1 MPSDDD
7 IDSDRTTGTDEAAGE
22 EKPPVRRSHRLR
34 AGALIGVLCALLGFG
49 FAVQVHSQ
57 STSKYANA
65 RQEDLVTILD
75 DLTAREQRLRQ
86 ELGSLNQT
94 KQQLSNGSGSA
105 LDEARKRADEMAIL
119 AGTEPATGPGMV
131 LTIKPGGKPVKADV
145 ILDAVE
151 EMRGAGA
158 EALQIN
164 SVRIGASSW
173 FADGSGGGLVV
184 DGTALDKP
192 YTLTAVGDPATLAA
206 AMNIPGGVVDS
217 VHQAGG
223 QVEVDQR
230 KEVAVTAVRHAQPP
244 QYAHPAH

>member
-1 MPSDDD
+1 MPADETS
-7 IDSDRTTGTDEAAGE
+7 TDETSTE
-22 EKPPVRRSHRLR
+22 DTPVTRRSHRLR

-57 STSKYANA
+57 SGSSKYANA
-65 RQEDLVTILD
+65 REEDLVTILD

-94 KQQLSNGSGSA
+94 RQQLSNGSGSA
-105 LDEARKRADEMAIL
+105 LDEARRRADEMAIL

-131 LTIKPGGKPVKADV
+131 LTIKPGGKPVKAEV

-164 SVRIGASSW
+164 SVRIGASTW

-192 YTLTAVGDPATLAA
+192 YTVTAIGDPATLAA

-223 QVEVDQR
+223 QVEVEQR
-230 KEVAVTAVRHAQPP
+230 KEVAVTAVRHDEPP